1 MRKLIAAMMTSLDG
15 VVQAPGGP
23 EEDPTGGFKF
33 GGWVFPHWDE
43 AGGRAWREP
52 FARPFDLLLGRKTY
66 EIFAAYWPYQ
76 EGEIADP
83 FNATT
88 KYVATSSVEPLTW
101 RGSVRLEG
109 DAMGAVARLKEGDGS
124 DLLTQGSA
132 MLVRSLLAAGLVDEL
147 FLSVFPVLL
156 GTGKRWFGED
166 AKPGEWAM
174 VDSLTSA
181 TGVVIS
187 RYRPKG
193 PVRTG
198 SFVQGDPSAAEV
210 ERRAK
215 MKAEEEVA

>member
-15 VVQAPGGP
+15 VMQAPGGP
-23 EEDPTGGFKF
+23 EEDPTGGFAF

-43 AGGRAWREP
+43 AGGQAWREP

-76 EGEIADP
+76 QGEIADP
-83 FNATT
+83 FNAAT
-88 KYVATSSVEPLTW
+88 KYVATSSVEPLAW
-101 RGSVRLEG
+101 QSSVRLEG
-109 DAMGAVARLKEGDGS
+109 DVLGAVARLKEGDGP

-166 AKPGEWAM
+166 AKPGEWTM

-187 RYRPKG
+187 RYRPNG

-198 SFVQGDPSAAEV
+198 SFAQGDPSEAELH
-210 ERRAK
+210 RRAK
-215 MKAEEEVA
+215 MKEEDVA